1 MIIKTLFSTVIF
13 VFALAWGVLV
23 AVEREPCLQVKK
35 AAAPVRAVMQFA
47 RTVDRN
53 LQLVTDRETWLLWS
67 IRADAMSQ
75 RGVARLLHGPDLRC
89 PSF

>member
-13 VFALAWGVLV
+13 VFTLAWGVMV

-47 RTVDRN
+47 RSVDRN
-53 LQLVTDRETWLLWS
+53 LQWVAERETWMLWS
-67 IRADAMSQ
+67 LRANAMTQ
-75 RGVARLLHGPDLRC
+75 RGVARLLHGPDLTC
-89 PSF
+89 ASF